1 MRPNSLSEPIAHT
14 TFAAPPTFVAI
25 DFETAD
31 YGRDSACA
39 LALVRVEA
47 GVIVQRAFHY
57 IRPPRARMVFT
68 YLHGI
73 SWEQVAGAP
82 GFAQLWPQLQPL
94 LAGAAFLAA
103 HNASFDRAVM
113 RACCAAGAG
122 GLERR
127 QGTGSPSL
135 NSPVYVVP
143 SAYVAVPSP
152 CGSPLLFVSPMY
164 VSSCGK
170 FGEFVGGARFQLISA
185 EIARAM

>member
-1 MRPNSLSEPIAHT
+1 MPPRKSLHPPSAQRAPSP
-14 TFAAPPTFVAI
+14 PPTFVAI

-57 IRPPRARMVFT
+57 IRPPRQRMIFT

-82 GFAQLWPQLQPL
+82 LFAQLWPQLQPL

-103 HNASFDRAVM
+103 HNASFDRAVLH
-113 RACCAAGAG
+113 ACCAAAG
-122 GLERR
+122 L
-127 QGTGSPSL
+127 
-135 NSPVYVVP
+135 
-143 SAYVAVPSP
+143 
-152 CGSPLLFVSPMY
+152 PLP
-164 VSSCGK
+164 
-170 FGEFVGGARFQLISA
+170 AQAFQCTVRL
-185 EIARAM
+185 ARAAWQLRPARLPDVCRHLGIPLQHHMAASDAEACARIVLAAAASGQRLPRP